1 MDPAELAQSSCRSC
15 RRWNPS
21 FLRILPQVTFK
32 GVPGTGWDKSSCISE
47 FTSLWE
53 AGKCRADKSKF
64 TLTLHIFK
72 CGTFAS
78 RSWGSQGLK
87 IKFFRTATHSE
98 FWCPKDCCQHR
109 FGWFNGY
116 KVVYERS
123 GGDLERAELPI
134 HFSAAFWGHHLCRF
148 SLSCFIY
155 CFLVGH
161 WCYQS
166 QKCELP
172 QCEGTAKQFP
182 FPITLVILLL
192 CKRAAERNNT
202 KNSQHSA
209 FNASCSH
216 YLWPFQCQTGYFE
229 ALGVCGNCSFC
240 VDQG

>member
-1 MDPAELAQSSCRSC
+1 MEL
-15 RRWNPS
+15 
-21 FLRILPQVTFK
+21 LPQEVEEAK
-32 GVPGTGWDKSSCISE
+32 VWKSNSSGLQPIQNS
-47 FTSLWE
+47 
-53 AGKCRADKSKF
+53 DV
-64 TLTLHIFK
+64 
-72 CGTFAS
+72 
-78 RSWGSQGLK
+78 LK
-87 IKFFRTATHSE
+87 IAASTGL
-98 FWCPKDCCQHR
+98 
-109 FGWFNGY
+109 GWFNGY

-134 HFSAAFWGHHLCRF
+134 HFPAAFWGHHLHRF